1 MTPGAGG
8 VWRPR
13 PGRFRA
19 RPGAARLNPTDEMLL
34 GAERALGSSRV
45 VQVLWRL
52 PAPVSPEAL
61 REEWHRLDRGRLS
74 RRPAPARIPGGRRT
88 WVPAHNTEP
97 PRHRAEALTDDT
109 VPDWLDEQVRAPL
122 PAGSSAL
129 WRLAAAPYGAGSLVS
144 LTVPHFRSDG
154 LGIFTALGEEGPVPA
169 GHAGRAPG
177 AAARELAGWAAR
189 TLADREERA
198 RLVSALRAAPKP
210 AGPGSD
216 PRFFTTAFFDLDA
229 AAWEE
234 RARAHGGTAN
244 SLFVEIAANLVR
256 ARVPRAGRAPLRVG
270 VPVNLR
276 RGPADLRANA
286 LVVVPLAVP
295 AGEPQHTDLRRTRL
309 ETKAALEGSGEHST
323 TLVPEPLWHLLPGR
337 YAGRLKAPGSQ
348 ATDVVASNFGELPEG
363 VARFAGQRADRTAL
377 RTMNVPGVVPE
388 RAGLRASLCLV
399 RAGERLTVTVTG
411 MPDHFGDARSLRG
424 AVTEEFAAWGLR
436 AEAWWAG

>member
-1 MTPGAGG
+1 MTPGGA
-8 VWRPR
+8 RTR
-13 PGRFRA
+13 LDRIRA
-19 RPGAARLNPTDEMLL
+19 RSGAARLNPTDEMLL
-34 GAERALGSSRV
+34 GAERSLGSSRV

-74 RRPAPARIPGGRRT
+74 RRPVPAGFPGGRRV
-88 WVPAHNTEP
+88 WVPAPNTEP
-97 PRHRAEALTDDT
+97 PRHHAAALTDAT

-122 PAGSSAL
+122 PAGSSTL
-129 WRLAAAPYGAGSLVS
+129 WRLAAAPYGAGALVS

-154 LGIFTALGEEGPVPA
+154 LGIFTALGAEGPVPA
-169 GHAGRAPG
+169 CRAGGAPG

-189 TLADREERA
+189 TLADREERS
-198 RLVSALRAAPKP
+198 RLVSALRTAPGLRAA
-210 AGPGSD
+210 GSA

-234 RARAHGGTAN
+234 RARARGGTAN

-270 VPVNLR
+270 IPMDLR
-276 RGPADLRANA
+276 RGPGDERANA
-286 LVVVPLAVP
+286 LVVVPLEVP

-309 ETKAALEGSGEHST
+309 ETKDALAGSGEHST
-323 TLVPEPLWHLLPGR
+323 TLVPERLWHLLPGR
-337 YAGRLKAPGSQ
+337 YAARLKAPGSQ
-348 ATDVVASNFGELPEG
+348 ATDVVASNFGELPEH
-363 VARFAGQRADRTAL
+363 VTRFAGQRADRTAL

-399 RAGERLTVTVTG
+399 RTGERLTVTVTG
-411 MPDHFGDARSLRG
+411 MPDHFGDARSLRD

-436 AEAWWAG
+436 AEAWWTA